1 MINPYIDSLLI
12 YLAINALLAYSFYVP
27 LLTEQPAAGQGAFM
41 AIGAYVTAALT
52 RNFGVP
58 FPLALVAGAGLAGL
72 TGALVGWPALR
83 LRGLYFV
90 ILTLGFGEVVR
101 VFFLNSNY
109 FGAAYGFSRIAE
121 ATTLVNIYAVLALTM
136 IFINR
141 LQRSSLGRALEA
153 IKENDLAAESLGVNT
168 TRLKVFAFGAGA
180 AVAGLAGAFY
190 AHYALFIDSN
200 NFGFHKSIEPV
211 LFTLLGGPGSLW
223 GPLLGAAILTIV
235 PEVLR
240 PVQEW
245 RMVFYGLIMILL
257 MTFRPQGLLTRDM
270 LKHWRR
276 RWTQAGQ

>member
-121 ATTLVNIYAVLALTM
+121 ATTLVNICAVLALAM

-153 IKENDLAAESLGVNT
+153 IKENDLAAESLGINT

-276 RWTQAGQ
+276 RRTQAGQ

>member
-58 FPLALVAGAGLAGL
+58 FPLELVAGAGLAGL

-109 FGAAYGFSRIAE
+109 FGAAYGFARIAE
-121 ATTLVNIYAVLALTM
+121 ATTLINVFAVLALVM
-136 IFINR
+136 VFINR

-153 IKENDLAAESLGVNT
+153 IKENDLAAESLGINT